1 MPAYFIYKEIGSKF
15 SVSIIYT
22 WVIAKKAVSYAL
34 KSTRTS
40 EIQRDHF
47 VENSPGQR
55 FGNFFK
61 SKLSPVSSLPWPM
74 NKINSLKTHFYYVYT
89 ICRIDDHVDM
99 KNTPAWYE
107 HLSCSYCYQ
116 EDPSKSA
123 VAQKV
128 AHRSYV
134 RCMNRSA
141 HPIGFSCGPIRATWQ
156 GVDKVLASIYSVYIC
171 VDSRETR
178 TFTWPCSVAFFL
190 SFYMLY

>member
-1 MPAYFIYKEIGSKF
+1 MVRNSQYYLYLSHREES
-15 SVSIIYT
+15 SVICT
-22 WVIAKKAVSYAL
+22 QVNANFRD
-34 KSTRTS
+34 STRSFRGKLT
-40 EIQRDHF
+40 RAA
-47 VENSPGQR
+47 
-55 FGNFFK
+55 FGYFFK

-74 NKINSLKTHFYYVYT
+74 NKINSLKTHFYLVYT
-89 ICRIDDHVDM
+89 ICRIDEHVDI

-128 AHRSYV
+128 AHRSHV

-178 TFTWPCSVAFFL
+178 TFT
-190 SFYMLY
+190 

>member
-1 MPAYFIYKEIGSKF
+1 MKAHRLQRNFSEGKRPKRANSLTNVNARIFYLQGNWFEIH
-15 SVSIIYT
+15 SIIYT

-55 FGNFFK
+55 FDYFFK

-134 RCMNRSA
+134 HCMNRSA
-141 HPIGFSCGPIRATWQ
+141 HPIGFSCWPIRAIRQ
-156 GVDKVLASIYSVYIC
+156 GVDKVLASI
-171 VDSRETR
+171 
-178 TFTWPCSVAFFL
+178 
-190 SFYMLY
+190 

>member
-1 MPAYFIYKEIGSKF
+1 M
-15 SVSIIYT
+15 
-22 WVIAKKAVSYAL
+22 SYAL

-55 FGNFFK
+55 FDYFFK

-89 ICRIDDHVDM
+89 ICRIDEHVDM
-99 KNTPAWYE
+99 KNTAAWYE

-123 VAQKV
+123 VA
-128 AHRSYV
+128 HRS
-134 RCMNRSA
+134 CLHCINRSA
-141 HPIGFSCGPIRATWQ
+141 HPIGFSCWPIRAIWQ
-156 GVDKVLASIYSVYIC
+156 GTVWTKSYI
-171 VDSRETR
+171 
-178 TFTWPCSVAFFL
+178 
-190 SFYMLY
+190 